1 MTNDPDPPT
10 NPESLGY
17 DERCSH
23 CCQAPCVTVNNLER
37 KGSRAPDI
45 INHSFRHKDYRKYWK
60 FLKDIG
66 FWETTVYQN
75 WKSAAG
81 LSDDDVRELMS
92 ECVIADVR
100 KKFPNPPGIPY
111 MGHKRA

>member
-1 MTNDPDPPT
+1 M
-10 NPESLGY
+10 
-17 DERCSH
+17 
-23 CCQAPCVTVNNLER
+23 NNLER

-81 LSDDDVRELMS
+81 LSDDDVRELMP
-92 ECVIADVR
+92 ECVIAEVR
-100 KKFPNPPGIPY
+100 KRFPNPPGIPY

>member
-1 MTNDPDPPT
+1 MVKDAAT
-10 NPESLGY
+10 
-17 DERCSH
+17 
-23 CCQAPCVTVNNLER
+23 CQAPDVR
-37 KGSRAPDI
+37 
-45 INHSFRHKDYRKYWK
+45 NHSFRHKDYRKYWK
-60 FLKDIG
+60 LLMDIG

-75 WKSAAG
+75 LKSTAG
-81 LSDDDVRELMS
+81 LSDDDMRELMP

>member
-1 MTNDPDPPT
+1 MQVESPPGAILFGRTALKERDQNSVATNDPVPPT

-17 DERCSH
+17 DERCSD

-66 FWETTVYQN
+66 F
-75 WKSAAG
+75 
-81 LSDDDVRELMS
+81 
-92 ECVIADVR
+92 
-100 KKFPNPPGIPY
+100 
-111 MGHKRA
+111 